1 MSNSIVARRYA
12 VALYELGK
20 EKASLESIENELN
33 VLAEVY
39 ENEPAFSTYMNTP
52 RVATEDKKNF
62 IRNTFKDLTKDLVNT
77 LLLLV
82 DKGRVEIIPDMVR
95 SFVEM
100 KNEASGVAEAD
111 VYSVRELSS
120 EELAQVE
127 KVFVKRLNLNT
138 LRMNNI
144 VDASLLG
151 GIRVQ
156 IGNKIYD
163 GTLATQLKRLE
174 QNLTSANK

>member
-1 MSNSIVARRYA
+1 
-12 VALYELGK
+12 
-20 EKASLESIENELN
+20 
-33 VLAEVY
+33 
-39 ENEPAFSTYMNTP
+39 MNNP
-52 RVATEDKKNF
+52 RVSTEDKKNF

>member
-1 MSNSIVARRYA
+1 
-12 VALYELGK
+12 
-20 EKASLESIENELN
+20 
-33 VLAEVY
+33 
-39 ENEPAFSTYMNTP
+39 
-52 RVATEDKKNF
+52 
-62 IRNTFKDLTKDLVNT
+62 
-77 LLLLV
+77 
-82 DKGRVEIIPDMVR
+82 MVR

>member
-1 MSNSIVARRYA
+1 
-12 VALYELGK
+12 
-20 EKASLESIENELN
+20 
-33 VLAEVY
+33 
-39 ENEPAFSTYMNTP
+39 
-52 RVATEDKKNF
+52 
-62 IRNTFKDLTKDLVNT
+62 
-77 LLLLV
+77 
-82 DKGRVEIIPDMVR
+82 
-95 SFVEM
+95 M